1 MINNEKWIESL
12 PKINEQTNASESQI
26 NSKKWINTISK
37 KNNYNYNSISKYSF
51 VAVLFIIGLLLVS
64 ALKNETRNLEKEIN
78 ILKASINIIKH
89 NLNQA
94 QLDHE
99 VITSPENISR
109 LAKVYLDNNFSYY
122 KKSQMQ
128 NLNEKTKN
136 YVLLNNKEE
145 KKIKNKNL
153 KKNIKFQVQKKI
165 EQKKKELK
173 KIQGLYENPKSIPG
187 EIKTQVVKKV
197 RNKKDELKNI
207 YNSPSDTINLASL
220 QRWGAVQLV
229 KAFLGIPIVPGK

>member
-1 MINNEKWIESL
+1 MINNEKWIDSL
-12 PKINEQTNASESQI
+12 PKINEQSNASESQI

-37 KNNYNYNSISKYSF
+37 KNNYNSISKYSF
-51 VAVLFIIGLLLVS
+51 VVVLFIIGLLLVS

-78 ILKASINIIKH
+78 ILKASITIIKH

-94 QLDHE
+94 KLDHE

-109 LAKVYLDNNFSYY
+109 LAEEYLDNNFSFY

-128 NLNEKTKN
+128 NLNENTKN
-136 YVLLNNKEE
+136 YALLNNKEE

-153 KKNIKFQVQKKI
+153 KKNIKFQVQKRI

-173 KIQGLYENPKSIPG
+173 KIQGLYENPKSIPD